1 MGLIMDVTELKI
13 REKRIQAQA
22 QERQQLVANEASAM
36 AASRL
41 KSQFLA
47 NVGSSSV
54 GDGNTLIVLS
64 DVSRN
69 SHSHNGC
76 CGDG

>member
-54 GDGNTLIVLS
+54 GDGNTANHLVRCLTKFALP
-64 DVSRN
+64 
-69 SHSHNGC
+69 
-76 CGDG
+76 